1 MYLYCLRLVAL
12 SGFLLI
18 HYKNGLILSVHI
30 NIMIIIINLN
40 REKVEMRKLN
50 YFSIALL
57 PLMLAACGGNFGVQP
72 VAKPTPT
79 AQTPSDSKPSKPEDV
94 PTPPPAGPSVETTP
108 VNRPAVGAAM
118 RLLRRNIA
126 TSDKD
131 GNDFPNSK
139 QAEEKLS
146 FKEEDILFLYG
157 SKKDQRQQLE
167 DKIHQ
172 LNPNVQIRTSKNEN
186 KKYGYKFVDAGY
198 VYTKDGKDE
207 IEWTSNYK
215 QSTNRFGYDGFV
227 YYSGEHPSQS
237 LPSAGT
243 VKYSGNWQ
251 YMTDAIRHRTGKAGD
266 PSEDLGYIVY
276 YGQNVGATSY
286 AATADDREGKHPAEY
301 TVNFDQKTLNGKLI
315 KNQYVQKRDD
325 PKKPLTIYDITAKLD
340 GNRFTGSA
348 KVNTE
353 VKTNH
358 ADKEYLFFHTDADQR
373 LEGGFFGDNGEEL
386 AGRFISNDN
395 SVFGVFAGKQKTDAS
410 GTNPAMPSEKHTKI
424 LDSLKIS
431 VDEASDNNARTFAIS
446 PMPDLGH
453 PDKLLVE
460 GREIPL
466 VNQEQTIDL
475 ADGRKMTVRAC
486 CDFLTYVKLGRIKTD
501 RPASKPKAED
511 KREDEESAGVGN
523 DEEGEDEIGDEEGGA
538 GDEAVGDEGSEED
551 EAAENEGGEEDE
563 AEEPEEESPAEG
575 GGGGSDGISPA
586 PEAPK
591 GRDID
596 LFLKGIRTAE
606 ADIPKTGT
614 AHYTGTW
621 EARIGKPI
629 QWDNQ
634 ADKAAKAE
642 FTVDFGGKSISG
654 TLTEKNG
661 VQPAFYIENGKIEGN
676 GFHATAHTRESG
688 IDLSGQGSTKPQ
700 IFKADN
706 LLVTGG
712 FYGPQAEELGGTIF
726 NKDGK
731 SLDITE
737 DTENEAEAGVGE
749 QLEPEVKHQF
759 GVVFGAKKDDKEV
772 EK

>member
-1 MYLYCLRLVAL
+1 
-12 SGFLLI
+12 
-18 HYKNGLILSVHI
+18 
-30 NIMIIIINLN
+30 MIIIINQIGG
-40 REKVEMRKLN
+40 KVGMCKPN
-50 YFSIALL
+50 YGGIVLL
-57 PLMLAACGGNFGVQP
+57 PLLLASCIGGNFGVQP
-72 VAKPTPT
+72 VVESTPT
-79 AQTPSDSKPSKPEDV
+79 AYPVTFKSKDV
-94 PTPPPAGPSVETTP
+94 PTSPPAGPSVETTP

-126 TSDKD
+126 FHRED
-131 GNDFPNSK
+131 GTEIPNSK
-139 QAEEKLS
+139 QAEEELS

-157 SKKDQRQQLE
+157 SKKDKLQQLK

-172 LNPNVQIRTSKNEN
+172 RNPNVEIRTSENEN
-186 KKYGYKFVDAGY
+186 KKYGYEFVDAGY
-198 VYTKDGKDE
+198 VYTTKGKDE
-207 IEWTSNYK
+207 IEWTSNHK
-215 QSTNRFGYDGFV
+215 QFTYRFGYDGFV

-301 TVNFDQKTLNGKLI
+301 TVDFGKKTLTGKLI
-315 KNQYVQKRDD
+315 KNQYVQKKTDE
-325 PKKPLTIYDITAKLD
+325 KKPLTIYDITATLD

-348 KVNTE
+348 SVNPDLA
-353 VKTNH
+353 TNH
-358 ADKEYLFFHTDADQR
+358 ANKEHLFFHTNADQR

-410 GTNPAMPSEKHTKI
+410 GTKPALPSGKHTKI

-431 VDEASDNNARTFAIS
+431 VDEATDDHARKFAIS
-446 PMPDLGH
+446 TMPDFGH

-466 VNQEQTIDL
+466 VSQEKTIEL
-475 ADGRKMTVRAC
+475 ADGRKMTIRAC

-501 RPASKPKAED
+501 RPASKPKTED
-511 KREDEESAGVGN
+511 KGEDEEDTVGN
-523 DEEGEDEIGDEEGGA
+523 GEEDEDEIGDEENTE
-538 GDEAVGDEGSEED
+538 DETVEDEVEED
-551 EAAENEGGEEDE
+551 EEEIAEEEETEEEVDE
-563 AEEPEEESPAEG
+563 AEEEEVEETEEESPVEESG
-575 GGGGSDGISPA
+575 GDSGSILPT

-621 EARIGKPI
+621 EARIGVPDKKDDQLYGTTFI
-629 QWDNQ
+629 QKDSYANQ
-634 ADKAAKAE
+634 GAKAQ
-642 FTVDFGGKSISG
+642 FTVDFGKKSISG
-654 TLTEKNG
+654 TLTEKNDTH
-661 VQPAFYIENGKIEGN
+661 PAVYIEKGVIDGN
-676 GFHATAHTRESG
+676 GFHATARTRDNG
-688 IDLSGQGSTKPQ
+688 IDLSGQGSTNPQ
-700 IFKADN
+700 RFEANN

-712 FYGPQAEELGGTIF
+712 FYGPQAAELGGNIIDSDR
-726 NKDGK
+726 K
-731 SLDITE
+731 
-737 DTENEAEAGVGE
+737 
-749 QLEPEVKHQF
+749 F
-759 GVVFGAKKDDKEV
+759 GAVFGAKKDDKEATR
-772 EK
+772 

>member
-1 MYLYCLRLVAL
+1 
-12 SGFLLI
+12 
-18 HYKNGLILSVHI
+18 
-30 NIMIIIINLN
+30 
-40 REKVEMRKLN
+40 MRKLN

-79 AQTPSDSKPSKPEDV
+79 AQTPAGSKPSNPADKPAPDS
-94 PTPPPAGPSVETTP
+94 AKPSIEITP
-108 VNRPAVGAAM
+108 VNQPAVGAAM

-146 FKEEDILFLYG
+146 FQEGDVLFLYG
-157 SKKDQRQQLE
+157 SKENKLQQLKSE
-167 DKIHQ
+167 IHKR
-172 LNPNVQIRTSKNEN
+172 NPEASITTSENEN
-186 KKYGYKFVDAGY
+186 KKYDYKFVDAGY
-198 VYTKDGKDE
+198 VYTKNGKDE
-207 IEWTSNYK
+207 IEWTSNHK
-215 QSTNRFGYDGFV
+215 QFSNRFGYDGFV

-243 VKYSGNWQ
+243 VQYSGNWQ

-266 PSEDLGYIVY
+266 PSEDLGYLTY

-286 AATADDREGKHPAEY
+286 AATADDRERHPAEY
-301 TVNFDQKTLNGKLI
+301 TVDFNKKTLTGQLI
-315 KNQYVQKRDD
+315 KNQYVQNKSNPNE
-325 PKKPLTIYDITAKLD
+325 PKKPLTIYDITATLD

-348 KVNTE
+348 RVNPDLA
-353 VKTNH
+353 KSH
-358 ADKEYLFFHTDADQR
+358 ANKEHLFFHTNADQR

-410 GTNPAMPSEKHTKI
+410 GTNPAMPSGKHTKI

-431 VDEASDNNARTFAIS
+431 VDEATDDHARKFAIS

-466 VNQEQTIDL
+466 VNQEQIINL

-511 KREDEESAGVGN
+511 KGKDEEDTGVGN
-523 DEEGEDEIGDEEGGA
+523 DEEGTEDEAAEGSEGGEDEIGDEGGGA
-538 GDEAVGDEGSEED
+538 ED
-551 EAAENEGGEEDE
+551 EAAENEGSEEEGGEE
-563 AEEPEEESPAEG
+563 AEEPEEESPEEG
-575 GGGGSDGISPA
+575 GGGGSDSIPPA

-606 ADIPKTGT
+606 TDIPKTGT

-661 VQPAFYIENGKIEGN
+661 VEAAFHIENGVIEGN
-676 GFHATAHTRESG
+676 GFHATARTRDNG
-688 IDLSGQGSTKPQ
+688 INLSGTGSTNPKTFQ
-700 IFKADN
+700 AND
-706 LLVTGG
+706 LRVEGG

-737 DTENEAEAGVGE
+737 DTENEAEAEAGVGE

-759 GVVFGAKKDDKEV
+759 GVVFGAKKDNKEV

>member
-1 MYLYCLRLVAL
+1 
-12 SGFLLI
+12 
-18 HYKNGLILSVHI
+18 
-30 NIMIIIINLN
+30 
-40 REKVEMRKLN
+40 MRKLN

-94 PTPPPAGPSVETTP
+94 PTPPPAKPSIETTP
-108 VNRPAVGAAM
+108 VNQPAVGAAM

-126 TSDKD
+126 TFDKN
-131 GNDFPNSK
+131 GNEIPDSK
-139 QAEEKLS
+139 QAEEELS
-146 FKEEDILFLYG
+146 FKEEDVLFLYG
-157 SKKDQRQQLE
+157 SKKDKLQQLK

-172 LNPNVQIRTSKNEN
+172 RNPNVQISTSKNEDE
-186 KKYGYKFVDAGY
+186 KYNYQFVGVGY
-198 VYTKDGKDE
+198 VFTKGGSVENEKEKTPDGKE
-207 IEWTSNYK
+207 FV
-215 QSTNRFGYDGFV
+215 NRFSYDGFV

-243 VKYSGNWQ
+243 VQYSGNWQ
-251 YMTDAIRHRTGKAGD
+251 YMTDAKHWRTKNSGGGVN
-266 PSEDLGYIVY
+266 LGFSAF
-276 YGQNVGATSY
+276 YGNDIGATSY
-286 AATADDREGKHPAEY
+286 AATDVDDREKHPAEY
-301 TVNFDQKTLNGKLI
+301 TVDFDKKTLTGQLI
-315 KNQYVQKRDD
+315 KNQYVQKKTDE
-325 PKKPLTIYDITAKLD
+325 KKPLTIYNITATLD

-353 VKTNH
+353 VRTSH

-373 LEGGFFGDNGEEL
+373 LEGGFFGDKGEEL

-410 GTNPAMPSEKHTKI
+410 GTNPAMPSGKHTKI

-431 VDEASDNNARTFAIS
+431 VDEASDNNARQFAIS

-466 VNQEQTIDL
+466 VSQEKTINL

-511 KREDEESAGVGN
+511 KGKDEEGAGVDNG
-523 DEEGEDEIGDEEGGA
+523 EEGEDE
-538 GDEAVGDEGSEED
+538 AVEDEGSEEN
-551 EAAENEGGEEDE
+551 EAVEDGGSEEDEGEE
-563 AEEPEEESPAEG
+563 AEEPEEELPEEG
-575 GGGGSDGISPA
+575 GGGGSDGIP
-586 PEAPK
+586 PTQEAPK

-606 ADIPKTGT
+606 ADIPQTGK
-614 AHYTGTW
+614 ARYTGTW
-621 EARIGKPI
+621 EARISKPI

-642 FTVDFGGKSISG
+642 FTVDFGKKSISG

-661 VQPAFYIENGKIEGN
+661 VEPAFHIEKGVIDGN
-676 GFHATAHTRESG
+676 GFHATARTRDNG
-688 IDLSGQGSTKPQ
+688 INLSGNDSTNPKTFQ
-700 IFKADN
+700 ASD
-706 LLVTGG
+706 LRVEGG

-737 DTENEAEAGVGE
+737 DTENEAEAEAGVGE
-749 QLEPEVKHQF
+749 QLEPEVKPQF
-759 GVVFGAKKDDKEV
+759 GVVFGAKKDNKEV

>member
-1 MYLYCLRLVAL
+1 MC
-12 SGFLLI
+12 
-18 HYKNGLILSVHI
+18 
-30 NIMIIIINLN
+30 
-40 REKVEMRKLN
+40 KLN

-94 PTPPPAGPSVETTP
+94 PTPPPAKPSIETTP

-126 TSDKD
+126 FYNKD
-131 GNDFPNSK
+131 GTEIPDSK

-146 FKEEDILFLYG
+146 FKEGDVLFLYG
-157 SKKDQRQQLE
+157 SKENKLQQLKSE
-167 DKIHQ
+167 IHKR
-172 LNPNVQIRTSKNEN
+172 NPNVQIRTSEKENE
-186 KKYGYKFVDAGY
+186 KYGYKFVDAGY
-198 VYTKDGKDE
+198 VYTKNGKDE
-207 IEWTSNYK
+207 IEKTSDAK
-215 QSTNRFGYDGFV
+215 QFSNRLGYDGFV

-243 VKYSGNWQ
+243 VQYSGNWQ

-266 PSEDLGYIVY
+266 PSEDLGYRTY

-286 AATADDREGKHPAEY
+286 AATADDRERHPAKY
-301 TVNFDQKTLNGKLI
+301 TVDFDKKTLTGQLI
-315 KNQYVQKRDD
+315 KNQYVQKKTDE
-325 PKKPLTIYDITAKLD
+325 KKPLTIYNITAKLD

-353 VKTNH
+353 LKKSY
-358 ADKEYLFFHTDADQR
+358 ADKEHLFFHTDADQR
-373 LEGGFFGDNGEEL
+373 LEGGFFGDKGEEL

-431 VDEASDNNARTFAIS
+431 VDEATDKNARQFAIS
-446 PMPDLGH
+446 SMPDLGH

-466 VNQEQTIDL
+466 VSQEKTINL

-511 KREDEESAGVGN
+511 KREDEEDTGVGN
-523 DEEGEDEIGDEEGGA
+523 GEEGTEDEAAEGSEGGEDEIGDEEEGTEDA
-538 GDEAVGDEGSEED
+538 TVGD
-551 EAAENEGGEEDE
+551 EGGEEDE
-563 AEEPEEESPAEG
+563 AEEPEEESPEEG
-575 GGGGSDGISPA
+575 GGGGSDGILPA

-606 ADIPKTGT
+606 TNIPQTGK

-621 EARIGKPI
+621 EARISKPI
-629 QWDNQ
+629 QWDNK

-642 FTVDFGGKSISG
+642 FNVDFGKKSISG

-661 VQPAFYIENGKIEGN
+661 VEPAFRIENGVIEGN
-676 GFHATAHTRESG
+676 GFHATARTRENG
-688 IDLSGQGSTKPQ
+688 INLSGNGSTNPKTFQ
-700 IFKADN
+700 ASD
-706 LLVTGG
+706 LRVEGG

-737 DTENEAEAGVGE
+737 DTENEAEAEAGVGE
-749 QLEPEVKHQF
+749 QLEPEVKPQF
-759 GVVFGAKKDDKEV
+759 GVVFGAKKDNKEV

>member
-1 MYLYCLRLVAL
+1 MC
-12 SGFLLI
+12 
-18 HYKNGLILSVHI
+18 KP
-30 NIMIIIINLN
+30 
-40 REKVEMRKLN
+40 N
-50 YFSIALL
+50 YGGIVLL
-57 PLMLAACGGNFGVQP
+57 PLLLASCIGGNFGVQP
-72 VAKPTPT
+72 VVESTPT
-79 AQTPSDSKPSKPEDV
+79 APTLSDSKSSNPADKPA
-94 PTPPPAGPSVETTP
+94 PAPAELSVEITP

-131 GNDFPNSK
+131 GKDFPNSK

-146 FKEEDILFLYG
+146 FKEGDVLFLYG

-286 AATADDREGKHPAEY
+286 AATADDREGEGKHPAEY
-301 TVNFDQKTLNGKLI
+301 TVDFDQKTLNGKLI
-315 KNQYVQKRDD
+315 KNQYVQRKTDE
-325 PKKPLTIYDITAKLD
+325 KKPLTIYDITAKLD

-395 SVFGVFAGKQKTDAS
+395 SVFGVFAGKQKTDAANASDTKPALTS
-410 GTNPAMPSEKHTKI
+410 GKHTKI

-431 VDEASDNNARTFAIS
+431 VDEASDENPRPFEVST
-446 PMPDLGH
+446 MPDFGH

-466 VNQEQTIDL
+466 VSQEKIIEL

-486 CDFLTYVKLGRIKTD
+486 CDFLTYVKLGRIKTE
-501 RPASKPKAED
+501 RPAVQPKAQ
-511 KREDEESAGVGN
+511 DEEGDEEDTGV
-523 DEEGEDEIGDEEGGA
+523 DSVEEGEDEIDDE
-538 GDEAVGDEGSEED
+538 DEVSEED
-551 EAAENEGGEEDE
+551 AEEIEEEADEVEEEEAEADE
-563 AEEPEEESPAEG
+563 AEETEEESPTEES
-575 GGGGSDGISPA
+575 GSGSNAILPT

-606 ADIPKTGT
+606 TDIPQTGK

-621 EARIGKPI
+621 EARIGEPI
-629 QWDNQ
+629 QWDNH
-634 ADKAAKAE
+634 ADKAAKAV
-642 FTVDFGGKSISG
+642 FTVDFGEKSISG
-654 TLTEKNG
+654 KLTEQNG
-661 VQPAFYIENGKIEGN
+661 VEPAFYIENGKIEGN

-688 IDLSGQGSTKPQ
+688 INLSGTGSTKPQ
-700 IFKADN
+700 SFKASN
-706 LLVTGG
+706 LRVEGG
-712 FYGPQAEELGGTIF
+712 FYGPQAAELGGTIF
-726 NKDGK
+726 NNDGK
-731 SLDITE
+731 SLGITE
-737 DTENEAEAGVGE
+737 NIENEVEVEVEADVGK
-749 QLEPEVKHQF
+749 QLEPDEVKHKF
-759 GVVFGAKKDDKEV
+759 GVVFGAKKDMQEV

>member
-1 MYLYCLRLVAL
+1 MC
-12 SGFLLI
+12 
-18 HYKNGLILSVHI
+18 KP
-30 NIMIIIINLN
+30 
-40 REKVEMRKLN
+40 N
-50 YFSIALL
+50 YGGIVLL
-57 PLMLAACGGNFGVQP
+57 PLLLASCIGGNFGVQP
-72 VAKPTPT
+72 VVESTPT
-79 AQTPSDSKPSKPEDV
+79 AYPVTFKSKDV
-94 PTPPPAGPSVETTP
+94 PTPPPAGSSVEITP
-108 VNRPAVGAAM
+108 VNQPAVGAAM
-118 RLLRRNIA
+118 RLPRRNIA
-126 TSDKD
+126 AFDKN
-131 GNDFPNSK
+131 GNEIPDSK
-139 QAEEKLS
+139 QAEEYLPL
-146 FKEEDILFLYG
+146 KEEDILFLDG
-157 SKKDQRQQLE
+157 TPKEQADKLKKEINGRY
-167 DKIHQ
+167 
-172 LNPNVQIRTSKNEN
+172 PNVTIYTSDLKDAVY
-186 KKYGYKFVDAGY
+186 KYEHVRAGY
-198 VYTKDGKDE
+198 VYTRFGTDE
-207 IEWTSNYK
+207 IEQNSGGK
-215 QSTNRFGYDGFV
+215 QVTHRLGYDGFV
-227 YYSGEHPSQS
+227 YYSGERPSQS

-251 YMTDAIRHRTGKAGD
+251 YMTDVKRHRAGKAVGID
-266 PSEDLGYIVY
+266 NLGYITF
-276 YGQNVGATSY
+276 YGNDVGATSY
-286 AATADDREGKHPAEY
+286 AAKDVDEREKHPAKY
-301 TVNFDQKTLNGKLI
+301 MVDFDKKTLTGQLI
-315 KNQYVQKRDD
+315 KNQYVQKKTDE
-325 PKKPLTIYDITAKLD
+325 KKPLTIYNITATLD

-348 KVNTE
+348 KVNTKL
-353 VKTNH
+353 KTSH
-358 ADKEYLFFHTDADQR
+358 AGKEHLFFHADADQR

-395 SVFGVFAGKQKTDAS
+395 SVFGVFAGKQNSFVPS
-410 GTNPAMPSEKHTKI
+410 GKHTKI

-431 VDEASDNNARTFAIS
+431 VDEASDNNPRPFAIS
-446 PMPDLGH
+446 PMPDFGH

-466 VNQEQTIDL
+466 VNQEQIINL

-511 KREDEESAGVGN
+511 KGEDEEDTGVGN

-621 EARIGKPI
+621 EARISKPI

-634 ADKAAKAE
+634 ADKTAKAK

-676 GFHATAHTRESG
+676 GFHATARTRDNG
-688 IDLSGQGSTKPQ
+688 INLSGNDSTNPQ
-700 IFKADN
+700 SFKANN

-726 NKDGK
+726 NNDGK

-737 DTENEAEAGVGE
+737 DTEHEAEVENEAEAGVDE
-749 QLEPEVKHQF
+749 QLKPEVKPQF
-759 GVVFGAKKDDKEV
+759 GVVFGAKKDNKEV

>member
-1 MYLYCLRLVAL
+1 
-12 SGFLLI
+12 
-18 HYKNGLILSVHI
+18 
-30 NIMIIIINLN
+30 
-40 REKVEMRKLN
+40 MRKLN
-50 YFSIALL
+50 YYGIALL
-57 PLMLAACGGNFGVQP
+57 PLMLASCGGNFGVQP
-72 VAKPTPT
+72 VVESTPT
-79 AQTPSDSKPSKPEDV
+79 AYPVTFKSKDV
-94 PTPPPAGPSVETTP
+94 PTSPPAGPSVETTP

-126 TSDKD
+126 FHRED
-131 GNDFPNSK
+131 GTEIPNSK
-139 QAEEKLS
+139 QAEEELS

-157 SKKDQRQQLE
+157 SKKDKLQQLK

-172 LNPNVQIRTSKNEN
+172 RNPNVEIRTSENEN
-186 KKYGYKFVDAGY
+186 KKYGYEFVDAGY
-198 VYTKDGKDE
+198 VYTTKGKDE
-207 IEWTSNYK
+207 IEWTSNHK
-215 QSTNRFGYDGFV
+215 QFTYRFGYDGFV

-301 TVNFDQKTLNGKLI
+301 TVDFGKKTLTGKLI
-315 KNQYVQKRDD
+315 KNQYVQKKTDE
-325 PKKPLTIYDITAKLD
+325 KKPLTIYDITATLD

-348 KVNTE
+348 SVNPDLA
-353 VKTNH
+353 TNH
-358 ADKEYLFFHTDADQR
+358 ANKEHLFFHTNADQR

-410 GTNPAMPSEKHTKI
+410 GTKPALPSGKHTKI

-431 VDEASDNNARTFAIS
+431 VDEATDDHARKFAIS
-446 PMPDLGH
+446 TMPDFGH

-466 VNQEQTIDL
+466 VSQEKTIEL
-475 ADGRKMTVRAC
+475 ADGRKMTIRAC

-501 RPASKPKAED
+501 RPASKPKTED
-511 KREDEESAGVGN
+511 KGEDEEDTVGN
-523 DEEGEDEIGDEEGGA
+523 GEEDEDEIGDEENTE
-538 GDEAVGDEGSEED
+538 DETVEDEVEED
-551 EAAENEGGEEDE
+551 EEEIAEEEETEEEVDE
-563 AEEPEEESPAEG
+563 AEEEEVEETEEESPVEESG
-575 GGGGSDGISPA
+575 GDSGSILPT

-621 EARIGKPI
+621 EARIGVPDKKDDQLYGTTFI
-629 QWDNQ
+629 QKDSYANQ
-634 ADKAAKAE
+634 GAKAQ
-642 FTVDFGGKSISG
+642 FTVDFGKKSISG
-654 TLTEKNG
+654 TLTEQNG
-661 VQPAFYIENGKIEGN
+661 VEPAFRIENGVIEGN
-676 GFHATAHTRESG
+676 GFHATARTRDNG
-688 IDLSGQGSTKPQ
+688 INLSGNGSTNPQ
-700 IFKADN
+700 SFKADN

-712 FYGPQAEELGGTIF
+712 FYGPQAAELGGTIF

-731 SLDITE
+731 SLGITE
-737 DTENEAEAGVGE
+737 DIENEVENEADVGE
-749 QLEPEVKHQF
+749 QLEPEVKPQF
-759 GVVFGAKKDDKEV
+759 GVVFGAKKDNKEV

>member
-1 MYLYCLRLVAL
+1 
-12 SGFLLI
+12 
-18 HYKNGLILSVHI
+18 
-30 NIMIIIINLN
+30 
-40 REKVEMRKLN
+40 MRKLN

-94 PTPPPAGPSVETTP
+94 PTPPPAKPSIETTP
-108 VNRPAVGAAM
+108 VNQPAVGAAM

-146 FKEEDILFLYG
+146 FKEGDVLFLYG

-172 LNPNVQIRTSKNEN
+172 RNPTAGITTSEKEN
-186 KKYGYKFVDAGY
+186 KKYGYKFVDVGY
-198 VYTKDGKDE
+198 VYTKNGTDE
-207 IEWTSNYK
+207 IEWTSNHK
-215 QSTNRFGYDGFV
+215 QFSNRFGYDGFV

-243 VKYSGNWQ
+243 VQYSGNWQ

-266 PSEDLGYIVY
+266 PSEDLGYLTY

-286 AATADDREGKHPAEY
+286 AATADDREKHPAEY
-301 TVNFDQKTLNGKLI
+301 TVDFYNKTLNGKLI
-315 KNQYVQKRDD
+315 KNQYVQNKSNPNE
-325 PKKPLTIYDITAKLD
+325 PKKPLTIYDITATLD

-353 VKTNH
+353 LKTSH
-358 ADKEYLFFHTDADQR
+358 ADKEHLFFHTDADQR
-373 LEGGFFGDNGEEL
+373 LEGGFFGDKGEEL

-395 SVFGVFAGKQKTDAS
+395 SVFGVFAGKQKTNAS

-453 PDKLLVE
+453 PNKLLVE

-466 VNQEQTIDL
+466 VNQEQIINL

-511 KREDEESAGVGN
+511 KREDEESAGVDNG
-523 DEEGEDEIGDEEGGA
+523 EESEDEIGDEEGTEDA
-538 GDEAVGDEGSEED
+538 AVGDEGSEED
-551 EAAENEGGEEDE
+551 EAVEGEDGEEDE
-563 AEEPEEESPAEG
+563 GEEPEEESPEEG
-575 GGGGSDGISPA
+575 GSGSDGILPT

-596 LFLKGIRTAE
+596 LFLKGIRTVE

-621 EARIGKPI
+621 EARISKPI
-629 QWDNQ
+629 QWDNK

-661 VQPAFYIENGKIEGN
+661 VEPAFHIENGKIEGN
-676 GFHATAHTRESG
+676 GFHATARTRESG
-688 IDLSGQGSTKPQ
+688 INLSGNDSTNPQ
-700 IFKADN
+700 SFKANN

-726 NKDGK
+726 NNDGK
-731 SLDITE
+731 SLGITE
-737 DTENEAEAGVGE
+737 DTENEAEAEAGVDE
-749 QLEPEVKHQF
+749 QLEPEVKPQF
-759 GVVFGAKKDDKEV
+759 GVVFGAKKDNKEV

>member
-1 MYLYCLRLVAL
+1 MC
-12 SGFLLI
+12 
-18 HYKNGLILSVHI
+18 KP
-30 NIMIIIINLN
+30 
-40 REKVEMRKLN
+40 N
-50 YFSIALL
+50 YGGIVLL
-57 PLMLAACGGNFGVQP
+57 PLLLASCIGGNFGVQP
-72 VAKPTPT
+72 VVESTPT
-79 AQTPSDSKPSKPEDV
+79 AYPVTFKSKDV
-94 PTPPPAGPSVETTP
+94 PTSPPAGPSVETTP

-118 RLLRRNIA
+118 RLPRRNIA
-126 TSDKD
+126 SYKQDGTEIPDKH
-131 GNDFPNSK
+131 
-139 QAEEKLS
+139 QAEEYLPL
-146 FKEEDILFLYG
+146 KEEGILFLDG
-157 SKKDQRQQLE
+157 TPQEQADKLKK
-167 DKIHQ
+167 KI
-172 LNPNVQIRTSKNEN
+172 NERYPDVKVITSQKEEE
-186 KKYGYKFVDAGY
+186 KYQYQFVRAGY
-198 VYTKDGKDE
+198 VFTRNGKDE
-207 IEWTSNYK
+207 IEQTLGGK
-215 QSTNRFGYDGFV
+215 RVTHRFGYDGFV

-243 VKYSGNWQ
+243 VQYSGNWQ
-251 YMTDAIRHRTGKAGD
+251 YMTDAIRHRTGQAVA
-266 PSEDLGYIVY
+266 SVDLGYTTY
-276 YGQNVGATSY
+276 YGNEIGATSY
-286 AATADDREGKHPAEY
+286 AATADDREKHPAKY
-301 TVNFDQKTLNGKLI
+301 TVDFDKKTLTGQLI
-315 KNQYVQKRDD
+315 KNQYVQNKSNPNE
-325 PKKPLTIYDITAKLD
+325 PKKPLTIYNITATLD

-348 KVNTE
+348 SVNPDLA
-353 VKTNH
+353 KNH
-358 ADKEYLFFHTDADQR
+358 AGKEHLFFHANADQR

-395 SVFGVFAGKQKTDAS
+395 SVFGVFAGKQKTEAS
-410 GTNPAMPSEKHTKI
+410 DTNPAMPSEKHTKI

-431 VDEASDNNARTFAIS
+431 VDEATDKNPRPFAIS

-460 GREIPL
+460 GREISL
-466 VNQEQTIDL
+466 VKDTQTIDL
-475 ADGRKMTVRAC
+475 ADGRKMTVSAC

-511 KREDEESAGVGN
+511 KGKDEEDSGIGN
-523 DEEGEDEIGDEEGGA
+523 GEEGEDEIDDENE
-538 GDEAVGDEGSEED
+538 VSEED
-551 EAAENEGGEEDE
+551 EEEIEEEIQEAEEEEAEADE
-563 AEEPEEESPAEG
+563 AEETEEESPTEES
-575 GGGGSDGISPA
+575 GSGSNAILPA

-606 ADIPKTGT
+606 TDIPQTGK

-661 VQPAFYIENGKIEGN
+661 VQPAFHIENGKIEGN
-676 GFHATAHTRESG
+676 GFYATARTRENG
-688 IDLSGQGSTKPQ
+688 INLSGNGSTNPQ
-700 IFKADN
+700 TFQASD
-706 LLVTGG
+706 LRVEGG

-737 DTENEAEAGVGE
+737 DIENEVEIEADAGE

-759 GVVFGAKKDDKEV
+759 GVVFGAKKDMQEV

>member
-1 MYLYCLRLVAL
+1 MC
-12 SGFLLI
+12 
-18 HYKNGLILSVHI
+18 KP
-30 NIMIIIINLN
+30 
-40 REKVEMRKLN
+40 N

-94 PTPPPAGPSVETTP
+94 PTPPPAKPSVETTP

-118 RLLRRNIA
+118 RLPRRNIA
-126 TSDKD
+126 SYKKD
-131 GNDFPNSK
+131 GTEIPDK
-139 QAEEKLS
+139 HQAEEYLPL
-146 FKEEDILFLYG
+146 KEEDILFLDG
-157 SKKDQRQQLE
+157 TPQEQADKLKKKINERYPDVRVITSTNE
-167 DKIHQ
+167 DA
-172 LNPNVQIRTSKNEN
+172 
-186 KKYGYKFVDAGY
+186 KYNYRFVRAGY
-198 VYTKDGKDE
+198 VFTKAEGKENEKEKTPDGKE
-207 IEWTSNYK
+207 FV
-215 QSTNRFGYDGFV
+215 NRFSYDGFV

-237 LPSAGT
+237 LPRTET
-243 VKYSGNWQ
+243 VQYSGNWQ
-251 YMTDAIRHRTGKAGD
+251 FVTDAKHWRTQNAGGGVN
-266 PSEDLGYIVY
+266 LGFSTF
-276 YGQNVGATSY
+276 YGNDIGATSY
-286 AATADDREGKHPAEY
+286 AATDADDREKHPAEY
-301 TVNFDQKTLNGKLI
+301 TVDFGNKTLMGKLI
-315 KNQYVQKRDD
+315 KNQYVKPNEQ
-325 PKKPLTIYDITAKLD
+325 KKPLTIYNITATLD

-348 KVNTE
+348 SVNPDLA
-353 VKTNH
+353 TNH
-358 ADKEYLFFHTDADQR
+358 ANKEHLFFHTNADQR
-373 LEGGFFGDNGEEL
+373 LEGGFFGDKGEEL

-431 VDEASDNNARTFAIS
+431 VDEASDKNARQFAIS
-446 PMPDLGH
+446 SMPDLGH

-466 VNQEQTIDL
+466 VNQEKTINL

-511 KREDEESAGVGN
+511 KGK
-523 DEEGEDEIGDEEGGA
+523 DEEGAGVDNGEESEDEIGDEEEGTEDA
-538 GDEAVGDEGSEED
+538 AVGDEGSEED

-563 AEEPEEESPAEG
+563 AEEPEEESPEEG
-575 GGGGSDGISPA
+575 GSGSDGILPV

-621 EARIGKPI
+621 EARISKPI

-634 ADKAAKAE
+634 ADKKAANAK
-642 FTVDFGGKSISG
+642 FTVDFSGKSISG

-661 VQPAFYIENGKIEGN
+661 VEPAFYIEKGVIDGN
-676 GFHATAHTRESG
+676 GFHATARTRDNG
-688 IDLSGQGSTKPQ
+688 INLSGNGSTNPQ
-700 IFKADN
+700 SFKADN

-712 FYGPQAEELGGTIF
+712 FYGPQAAELGGTIF
-726 NKDGK
+726 NNDGK

-737 DTENEAEAGVGE
+737 DTENEAEADVGE
-749 QLEPEVKHQF
+749 QLKPEAKPQF
-759 GVVFGAKKDDKEV
+759 GVVFGAKKDNKEV

>member
-1 MYLYCLRLVAL
+1 
-12 SGFLLI
+12 
-18 HYKNGLILSVHI
+18 
-30 NIMIIIINLN
+30 
-40 REKVEMRKLN
+40 MRKLN

-79 AQTPSDSKPSKPEDV
+79 VQTPSDSKPSKPEDI
-94 PTPPPAGPSVETTP
+94 PAPAPAKPSIETTP

-126 TSDKD
+126 FHRED
-131 GNDFPNSK
+131 GTEIPDSK

-146 FKEEDILFLYG
+146 FKEGDVLFLYG
-157 SKKDQRQQLE
+157 SKENKLQQLKSE
-167 DKIHQ
+167 IHKRD
-172 LNPNVQIRTSKNEN
+172 PDVEIRTSEKEN

-198 VYTKDGKDE
+198 VYAKGKDE
-207 IEWTSNYK
+207 IKWTSDRK
-215 QSTNRFGYDGFV
+215 QFSNRLGYDGFV

-243 VKYSGNWQ
+243 VQYSGNWQ

-266 PSEDLGYIVY
+266 PSEDLGYRTY

-286 AATADDREGKHPAEY
+286 AATADDRERHPAEY
-301 TVNFDQKTLNGKLI
+301 TVDFDKKTLTGQLI
-315 KNQYVQKRDD
+315 KNQYVQKKTDE
-325 PKKPLTIYDITAKLD
+325 KKPLTIYNITATLD

-348 KVNTE
+348 RVNPE
-353 VKTNH
+353 LKTSYS
-358 ADKEYLFFHTDADQR
+358 DKEYLFFHTDADQR

-410 GTNPAMPSEKHTKI
+410 NASDTKPALPSGKHTKI

-431 VDEASDNNARTFAIS
+431 VDEASDKNPRPFEVST
-446 PMPDLGH
+446 MPDFGH

-466 VNQEQTIDL
+466 VSQEKTIKL
-475 ADGRKMTVRAC
+475 ADGREMTVRAC

-501 RPASKPKAED
+501 RPAAKPKAQ
-511 KREDEESAGVGN
+511 DEERDEEDTGV
-523 DEEGEDEIGDEEGGA
+523 DSVEEGEDEIDDEEGTEDA
-538 GDEAVGDEGSEED
+538 AVEDKGSEED
-551 EAAENEGGEEDE
+551 EAVEGEDE
-563 AEEPEEESPAEG
+563 AEEPEEESPTEES
-575 GGGGSDGISPA
+575 GSGSNAILPA

-606 ADIPKTGT
+606 ADIPQAGK
-614 AHYTGTW
+614 ARYTGTW
-621 EARIGKPI
+621 EARIGEPI

-634 ADKAAKAE
+634 ADKEAAKAE
-642 FTVDFGGKSISG
+642 FTVNFGEKSISG

-661 VQPAFYIENGKIEGN
+661 VQPAFHIENGRIEGN
-676 GFHATAHTRESG
+676 GFYATAHTRESG
-688 IDLSGQGSTKPQ
+688 INLSGNGSTNPKTFQ
-700 IFKADN
+700 ASN
-706 LLVTGG
+706 LRVEGG

-726 NKDGK
+726 NNDGK
-731 SLDITE
+731 SLGITE
-737 DTENEAEAGVGE
+737 DAENEAEAEAEAGVGE
-749 QLEPEVKHQF
+749 QLEPEVKPQF